1 MLTVSVTTLRTGP
14 LELPAP
20 ETAGDGDASRAG
32 DTADCA
38 RSGTGAGGGVT
49 CTGTGALAGA
59 GGGVLGLF
67 REGAAFGSG
76 AGTTLLMTLLTK
88 EKKKVK
94 TRQLNPNIYFKTSE
108 NNFFQQQLLFGRVR
122 RCSRAQGSSAARINC
137 NLFRVTAGEGQRVA
151 GGSQLLGG
159 RQQPRPLSR

>member
-88 EKKKVK
+88 EKKKSQN
-94 TRQLNPNIYFKTSE
+94 T
-108 NNFFQQQLLFGRVR
+108 
-122 RCSRAQGSSAARINC
+122 AAESKSV
-137 NLFRVTAGEGQRVA
+137 F
-151 GGSQLLGG
+151 
-159 RQQPRPLSR
+159 